1 MVPVAFRGASFRALV
16 LLPLL
21 LGATACPQRRAAPP
35 ASAKEL
41 QGTWLQSHEETRG
54 DTLVYR
60 PNTYRFPPSRGRTGF
75 AIGPA
80 GRFTQ
85 FDVAPTDGLAGHDGT
100 WTAPNPSHV
109 RIHLADG
116 STPDYTLEIISLR
129 KGVLALR
136 RQ

>member
-1 MVPVAFRGASFRALV
+1 MVPVWSRCLA

-21 LGATACPQRRAAPP
+21 LAAATCQQRRTAPAA
-35 ASAKEL
+35 SSKEL
-41 QGTWLQSHEETRG
+41 QGTWLQSPEENRG

-60 PNTYRFPPSRGRTGF
+60 PNTYKFPPSRGRTGF

-100 WTAPNPSHV
+100 WTAPDPAHLRV
-109 RIHLADG
+109 HLADG
-116 STPDYTLEIISLR
+116 STPDYSLEIISLH
-129 KGVLALR
+129 KGVLWLR
-136 RQ
+136 RL